1 MVFFH
6 TRFFF
11 ILLNC
16 KLFSCRLVSHQPQ
29 PPPKFINFVNSFQ
42 FKLQIHGLHSQNAV
56 ESQCFA
62 VQVQD
67 LFQRLG
73 FRKGC
78 FQSKFHFF
86 FVSIIIIFV
95 EPSLQQDIHCCHLL
109 SLSLSPSFSFV
120 SYSFFSIFDDTEKI
134 YKGANNCLRADD
146 RKIYLFYKVSPF

>member
-109 SLSLSPSFSFV
+109 SLSLSPSSFL
-120 SYSFFSIFDDTEKI
+120 SLIPFFLYLMIPKKFI
-134 YKGANNCLRADD
+134 KGL
-146 RKIYLFYKVSPF
+146 IIV